1 VFEAVL
7 LLRLGGLVPAPQL
20 LAVALSYRL
29 ITTAGD
35 LLAALLA
42 DLDNRRPL
50 GASAGPD
57 QRGTASQ

>member
-1 VFEAVL
+1 
-7 LLRLGGLVPAPQL
+7 
-20 LAVALSYRL
+20 VALSYRL

-57 QRGTASQ
+57 HPGTASQ